1 VNREKR
7 LVLEKAGDSSKAAS
21 FAQWNFPSHP
31 LTRSPKPFL
40 TRKPPG
46 RMIEKESLGLAEA
59 GTAMVFPP

>member
-31 LTRSPKPFL
+31 PTEAFL
-40 TRKPPG
+40 D
-46 RMIEKESLGLAEA
+46 A
-59 GTAMVFPP
+59 